1 MSKFL
6 VETHYTC
13 TFKIVHEL
21 DELNE
26 KALSE
31 VDSRKDGKVEIVNV
45 TVNNRKTKRSDGK
58 RTVKSDL
65 ENIELT
71 NAFVNEDLTND
82 NLLLAGGEGLVEG
95 PVGGFSET
103 TAASFSVDAALV
115 SVDGDTSTE
124 NVVFEYQFNIGLT
137 TSFTGED
144 SLDIAIDSGSDS
156 AGTADNP
163 LAFDTGAALS
173 VDGVTYCDSH

>member
-31 VDSRKDGKVEIVNV
+31 VDNRKDGKVEIVNV

-58 RTVKSDL
+58 KKVKSDL
-65 ENIELT
+65 ENIEISHKKKVLT
-71 NAFVNEDLTND
+71 LKN
-82 NLLLAGGEGLVEG
+82 
-95 PVGGFSET
+95 
-103 TAASFSVDAALV
+103 
-115 SVDGDTSTE
+115 
-124 NVVFEYQFNIGLT
+124 
-137 TSFTGED
+137 
-144 SLDIAIDSGSDS
+144 
-156 AGTADNP
+156 
-163 LAFDTGAALS
+163 
-173 VDGVTYCDSH
+173 

>member
-58 RTVKSDL
+58 KTVKSDL
-65 ENIELT
+65 KDVEISHKKESLNTEKLNNEL
-71 NAFVNEDLTND
+71 
-82 NLLLAGGEGLVEG
+82 
-95 PVGGFSET
+95 
-103 TAASFSVDAALV
+103 
-115 SVDGDTSTE
+115 
-124 NVVFEYQFNIGLT
+124 
-137 TSFTGED
+137 
-144 SLDIAIDSGSDS
+144 
-156 AGTADNP
+156 
-163 LAFDTGAALS
+163 
-173 VDGVTYCDSH
+173 

>member
-45 TVNNRKTKRSDGK
+45 TVNNRKTKRTS
-58 RTVKSDL
+58 SIQ
-65 ENIELT
+65 NYP
-71 NAFVNEDLTND
+71 AF
-82 NLLLAGGEGLVEG
+82 
-95 PVGGFSET
+95 
-103 TAASFSVDAALV
+103 
-115 SVDGDTSTE
+115 
-124 NVVFEYQFNIGLT
+124 
-137 TSFTGED
+137 
-144 SLDIAIDSGSDS
+144 AISPISP
-156 AGTADNP
+156 AWAM
-163 LAFDTGAALS
+163 
-173 VDGVTYCDSH
+173 